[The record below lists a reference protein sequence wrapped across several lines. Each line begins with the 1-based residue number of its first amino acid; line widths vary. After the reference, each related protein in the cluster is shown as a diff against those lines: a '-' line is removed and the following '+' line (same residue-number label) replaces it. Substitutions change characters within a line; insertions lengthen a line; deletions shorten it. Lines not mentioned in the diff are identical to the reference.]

1 MEYDT
6 RYTMD
11 LQRKYYSA
19 LEELHLH
26 RNSAIE
32 EIKKHE
38 KKVADIQKKSS
49 FKEDKIELLKE
60 QIDGTERS
68 YQLRKSKQTSTIKK
82 LRAENSELT
91 SKVKGLEE
99 LTVELEDKFT
109 KYTKILSQKGQTVEE
124 WRDIVYV
131 NSTKNKN
138 HLRKKLAK
146 DNESTKTKTKIK

>member
-49 FKEDKIELLKE
+49 FKDDKIELLKE
-60 QIDGTERS
+60 QIDRTERS
-68 YQLRKSKQTSTIKK
+68 YRFRKSKQTSTIKK

-91 SKVKGLEE
+91 SKVK
-99 LTVELEDKFT
+99 ELENKFT
-109 KYTKILSQKGQTVEE
+109 TVDQMLAEKEQTAKE
-124 WRDIVYV
+124 WRDEAFIV
-131 NSTKNKN
+131 STQTKN

-146 DNESTKTKTKIK
+146 DNESTKTKTKTKTK